1 MKLQVGNTAY
11 ETETTVEISESLAAK
26 QERRVCQVKT
36 HRERYQVWGG
46 RDAALAGSWGA
57 VDTRPCYIVMLEFI
71 WGVECTLAVIGTGG
85 PVK

>member
-1 MKLQVGNTAY
+1 M
-11 ETETTVEISESLAAK
+11 EISESLAAK

-57 VDTRPCYIVMLEFI
+57 VDTRPCYIVMLE
-71 WGVECTLAVIGTGG
+71 VILHRYLVMLEVILHRI
-85 PVK
+85 PDEL